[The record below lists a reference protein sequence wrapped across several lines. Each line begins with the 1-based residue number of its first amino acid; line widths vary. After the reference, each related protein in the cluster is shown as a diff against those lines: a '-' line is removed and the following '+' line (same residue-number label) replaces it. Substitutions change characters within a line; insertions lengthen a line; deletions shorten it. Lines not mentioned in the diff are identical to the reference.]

1 MDLKTQV
8 KRQIELIED
17 GKPLEA
23 FKKFFS
29 DKVIMNNNDVVFA
42 KSKKEGIELQ
52 SEFFKNISEFKTKV
66 YYSNLVNEIST
77 IAINYSF
84 INIDKKSVN
93 FKGIHRQKWEDG
105 FIITEDFYTGEYL
118 NLPEFEAIDIS
129 EE

>member
-1 MDLKTQV
+1 MDLRTLVEQ
-8 KRQIELIED
+8 QIELIEN

-29 DKVIMNNNDVVFA
+29 DNVIMNNNDVFFA
-42 KSKKEGIELQ
+42 NSKKDGIELQ
-52 SEFFKNISEFKTKV
+52 SDFFNKISEFKAKV
-66 YYSNLVNEIST
+66 YYFNLNSKIST

-84 INIDKKSVN
+84 KNAEKESIN

-118 NLPEFEAIDIS
+118 NLPEFETIHFS